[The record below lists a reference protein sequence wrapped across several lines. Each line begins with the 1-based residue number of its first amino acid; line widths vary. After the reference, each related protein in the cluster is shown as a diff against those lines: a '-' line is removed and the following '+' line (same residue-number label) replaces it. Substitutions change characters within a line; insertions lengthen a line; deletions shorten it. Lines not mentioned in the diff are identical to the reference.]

1 MTTWTPEQALPAD
14 LKAEIEEATSP
25 LDMMLCFFNIVGR
38 LKTEK
43 RTGWVNFKVPKPES
57 IADHMY
63 RMGVISMLTKQKL
76 DTGRC
81 VKMALIHDMAE
92 SLVGDITPVD
102 PMPKEEKHRRELIT
116 MEYLGSLV
124 AKHNPEGAKEMVEI
138 WNEYENCTTAEARF
152 VKDVDKY
159 ELLIQ
164 TVEYEKANQC
174 AIDLSDFTNVRSAIK
189 TEEVSALADE
199 LLEKRRRYW
208 ASQNKVPKL
217 N

>member
-1 MTTWTPEQALPAD
+1 MTTWTPEQAVPED
-14 LKAEIEEATSP
+14 LKQEIEEATSP
-25 LDMMLCFFNIVGR
+25 LDQMLCFFNIVGR

-43 RTGWVNFKVPKPES
+43 RTGWVNFKVPQPES

-63 RMGVISMLTKQKL
+63 RMGVISMLTKQEL

-102 PMPKEEKHRRELIT
+102 PMPKEEKHRRELAT
-116 MEYLGSLV
+116 MEYLGTLV
-124 AKHNPEGAKEMVEI
+124 EKHNPEGAKEMVEI
-138 WNEYENCTTAEARF
+138 WNEYENCTTKEARF

-159 ELLIQ
+159 ELLVQ
-164 TVEYEKANQC
+164 TFEYEKRNKC
-174 AIDLSDFTNVRSAIK
+174 EIDLSDFTQVRSAIK
-189 TEEVSALADE
+189 TDEVSELADD
-199 LLEKRRRYW
+199 LLEKRRKYW
-208 ASQNKVPKL
+208 ASEGKVPKI